1 MFEIFHDI
9 NWVLI
14 GTLIAVSAL
23 VSWAGDVIG
32 MKLGKKRI
40 TFMKLRPRYTSR
52 IISIL
57 TGVGIALATILTLS
71 VASEQVR
78 TALFSMQVIQRQL
91 TSTREELKKNEDT
104 ISRME
109 VDLFQSRGDLAGKE
123 EELREVEVR
132 LEEGAKK
139 LGETQ
144 TKLSEMTAMRDKM
157 YSEQQSLRKEKD
169 KLLSEQ
175 DGLRKEKE
183 KLLSESKK
191 LETSIAALKKEA
203 DSLKSGIQRL
213 REGRIAAFSDEVL
226 AQTVITGSPITE
238 AQVAERTE
246 ALRSEARTLLAYRFG
261 IKDIEKV
268 KLPNVTPDSANA
280 ARSRLAGANGRW
292 MMRLTAVGNAVE
304 GEEVNTKI
312 ETYPS
317 VLIYEKGK
325 VLYTH
330 KFEPGTARDEIEET
344 VSQAL
349 RTLNQRAAGDG
360 VLRDPL
366 TGNIGSVDS
375 GDLIDAIDKIE
386 QAKNSIVLEIVT
398 ERDIYSEG
406 PLRVKCDLK
415 KQ

>member
-1 MFEIFHDI
+1 MFELFHDI

-40 TFMKLRPRYTSR
+40 TFMNLRPRYTSR
-52 IISIL
+52 IISVL

-71 VASEQVR
+71 VASEEVR

-91 TSTREELKKNEDT
+91 TSTREELKKNEET

-109 VDLFQSRGDLAGKE
+109 LDLFQSRGDLAEKE
-123 EELREVEVR
+123 EELNSVEKQ
-132 LEEGAKK
+132 LEEEAEKLKK
-139 LGETQ
+139 TQ
-144 TKLSEMTAMRDKM
+144 AKLSEMTVLRDKM
-157 YSEQQSLRKEKD
+157 RSEQQSLH
-169 KLLSEQ
+169 
-175 DGLRKEKE
+175 KEKE

-191 LETSIAALKKEA
+191 LETSISSLKKEA
-203 DSLKSGIQRL
+203 DALKSGIQRL

-238 AQVAERTE
+238 TQIGEYTE
-246 ALRSEARTLLAYRFG
+246 KLRGEARSLLAYRFG
-261 IKDIEKV
+261 IKDPEKI
-268 KLPNVTPDSANA
+268 KLPNVTAASSNA
-280 ARSRLAGANGRW
+280 VRNRLAGAYGRW
-292 MMRLTAVGNAVE
+292 LMRLTAAGNAVE
-304 GEEVNTKI
+304 GEDVNTQL

-317 VLIYEKGK
+317 MLVYKEGR
-325 VLYTH
+325 VLYSHTFAT
-330 KFEPGTARDEIEET
+330 KTPRSEIEET
-344 VSQAL
+344 ISQAL
-349 RTLNQRAAGDG
+349 RTLNQRAVKDG

-366 TGNIGSVDS
+366 TGNVGSLDS
-375 GDLIDAIDKIE
+375 GDLIDAIDSIE
-386 QAKNSIVLEIVT
+386 HTKNSITLEIVT

-415 KQ
+415 NQ

>member
-71 VASEQVR
+71 AASEQVR

-123 EELREVEVR
+123 EELRAVEEQ

-139 LGETQ
+139 LEETQ
-144 TKLSEMTAMRDKM
+144 KKLSEMTAMRDKM
-157 YSEQQSLRKEKD
+157 R
-169 KLLSEQ
+169 SEQ
-175 DGLRKEKE
+175 DTLRKEKE

-191 LETSIAALKKEA
+191 LETSIASLKKEA
-203 DSLKSGIQRL
+203 DGLKSGIQRL

-226 AQTVITGSPITE
+226 AQTVITGSPITQ
-238 AQVAERTE
+238 AQVDEHTQ
-246 ALRSEARTLLAYRFG
+246 ALRVEARSLLAYRFG
-261 IKDIEKV
+261 IKDVEKV
-268 KLPNVTPDSANA
+268 HLPNVTQLSANA
-280 ARSRLAGANGRW
+280 ARSRLTGAHGRW

-317 VLIYEKGK
+317 LLVYEKGK

-330 KFEPGTARDEIEET
+330 IFAPGTPRTEIEET
-344 VSQAL
+344 ISQAL
-349 RTLNQRAAGDG
+349 RALNQRAAGDG

-366 TGNIGSVDS
+366 TGNIGSLDS
-375 GDLIDAIDKIE
+375 GELNDAIDSIE
-386 QAKNSIVLEIVT
+386 KTKNSIELEIVT

-415 KQ
+415 KE

>member
-71 VASEQVR
+71 AASEQVR

-123 EELREVEVR
+123 EELRAVEEQ

-139 LGETQ
+139 LEETQ
-144 TKLSEMTAMRDKM
+144 KKLSEMTAMRDKM
-157 YSEQQSLRKEKD
+157 RSEQEALRN
-169 KLLSEQ
+169 
-175 DGLRKEKE
+175 EKE

-191 LETSIAALKKEA
+191 LETSIASLKKEA
-203 DSLKSGIQRL
+203 DDLKSGIQRL

-226 AQTVITGSPITE
+226 AQTVITGSPITQ
-238 AQVAERTE
+238 AQVDEHTE
-246 ALRSEARTLLAYRFG
+246 ALRSEARSLLAYRFG
-261 IKDIEKV
+261 IKDVEKV
-268 KLPNVTPDSANA
+268 KLPNVTQLSANA
-280 ARSRLAGANGRW
+280 ARSRLTGAHGRW
-292 MMRLTAVGNAVE
+292 MMRLTAVGNAVQ
-304 GEEVNTKI
+304 GEDVNTKI

-317 VLIYEKGK
+317 VLVYEKGK

-330 KFEPGTARDEIEET
+330 TFAPETPRAEIEET
-344 VSQAL
+344 ISQAL
-349 RTLNQRAAGDG
+349 RALNQRAAGDG

-366 TGNIGSVDS
+366 TGNIGSLDS
-375 GDLIDAIDKIE
+375 GDLNDAIDSIE
-386 QAKNSIVLEIVT
+386 KTKNSIDLEIVT